1 MQLKTKEPDPIRLK
15 EESRRFF
22 KKHRSGLL
30 IIEDCHRNWRLVN
43 DFLSYIRNP
52 HHLLLTFSW
61 SDSPSHDPA
70 PPCML
75 SDLDS
80 IPLLPKKE
88 PKLAQLLHKEEPD
101 LSHLLDKIEVKGSES
116 EEGIITLF
124 LEQKGHKANNILKSA
139 IRSITKGDLWSLCY
153 ALKSLEDNEF
163 KEISRAGIREAIK
176 KDLEGIIL
184 IREDLDRGVTYL
196 LPRLLIALSILYRYE
211 LLTDIR
217 FLYEKFPYPRTQIK
231 AALDELVE
239 MGQAFAVKNGGAFY
253 GLPHSSLAELYFE
266 LRDDSDF
273 VEDVFCMDE
282 VELLTEFSISGSNMR
297 ASDLSGTF
305 RRRKRRIRS

>member
-1 MQLKTKEPDPIRLK
+1 M
-15 EESRRFF
+15 
-22 KKHRSGLL
+22 
-30 IIEDCHRNWRLVN
+30 
-43 DFLSYIRNP
+43 
-52 HHLLLTFSW
+52 TFGCSVT
-61 SDSPSHDPA
+61 P
-70 PPCML
+70 
-75 SDLDS
+75 
-80 IPLLPKKE
+80 
-88 PKLAQLLHKEEPD
+88 
-101 LSHLLDKIEVKGSES
+101 
-116 EEGIITLF
+116 
-124 LEQKGHKANNILKSA
+124 
-139 IRSITKGDLWSLCY
+139 
-153 ALKSLEDNEF
+153 LKSLEDNEF

-297 ASDLSGTF
+297 ASDLSGTL
-305 RRRKRRIRS
+305 RRLKIPVKKLLRTAEQKKLLDAFFERFSKYASLIDIDIAMNTIDESAPEYMPQFWRAVGDRLANTIFQPEHFSASMMLIPDLLRRTPP